1 MSEFF
6 KHYKQF
12 KVADL
17 AVRKFIQVTLQKA
30 GYSLDADYCRY
41 DHQYLVV
48 NVVNKKGTWNC
59 IPKHFYSKE
68 VTSDLV
74 AELCLLESVSV
85 DAQVELLFCPV

>member
-1 MSEFF
+1 MSEYSER
-6 KHYKQF
+6 YKQF

-17 AVRKFIQVTLQKA
+17 AIRKFIQVTLQNA

-41 DHQYLVV
+41 DHQYLVI
-48 NVVNKKGTWNC
+48 NIETKRGTWNS
-59 IPKHFYSKE
+59 IPTRFYSKE
-68 VTSDLV
+68 VTCDLV